1 MADKKSNRVW
11 RVGRD
16 EAGNAVL
23 EWNPHTL
30 RAERVEIY
38 EGSDCDDLDLTGDLL
53 RRRCRLLLCRRT
65 TGNNYCNCYEQPFS
79 FHNLTLLEVL

>member
-30 RAERVEIY
+30 RAERVEPRLQP
-38 EGSDCDDLDLTGDLL
+38 GSG
-53 RRRCRLLLCRRT
+53 R
-65 TGNNYCNCYEQPFS
+65 QFA
-79 FHNLTLLEVL
+79 